1 LLFGSIAENDATS
14 APVEKTSV
22 ETTLDEVR
30 ITLSANNEYFA
41 LFKVSGKF
49 HPNSKYNLYRCISFM
64 NSWPE

>member
-1 LLFGSIAENDATS
+1 LLFGFIAENDATS
-14 APVEKTSV
+14 VPVGKTSV

-49 HPNSKYNLYRCISFM
+49 HPNSNLYRCISFM